1 MLLLCFIQII
11 IVPEH
16 KVVDLNIKIVG
27 RYMYSQVYILALVCI
42 HLISTC
48 TLYIRLYNDFF
59 LYGLVFFLEPVLVN
73 FTCTRTYLCSCTC
86 SSTCECLP
94 DHRLVDVLQG
104 VSPVDPAVVGHHA
117 WWTQFTIIKV
127 KSLLRKCFV
136 TVILSKSKEQH
147 AWRQVL
153 PPHVAGD
160 GAAKELGGGEE
171 A

>member
-1 MLLLCFIQII
+1 MVLVYLCIF
-11 IVPEH
+11 
-16 KVVDLNIKIVG
+16 
-27 RYMYSQVYILALVCI
+27 
-42 HLISTC
+42 
-48 TLYIRLYNDFF
+48 FF
-59 LYGLVFFLEPVLVN
+59 LNLYLYKKKN

-104 VSPVDPAVVGHHA
+104 VSPVDPAVVRHHA
-117 WWTQFTIIKV
+117 WRTQFTIIKV

-136 TVILSKSKEQH
+136 TVILAKLKEQH

-160 GAAKELGGGEE
+160 GAAKELSGGEE